1 MKKYIVRAV
10 CLAAA
15 FLLLCSTAFAG
26 QTVTLDKYGVSF
38 TVPDG
43 FTWVKTEDAELL
55 SDDVKKLLE
64 NDQAIGGMVKK
75 NHDHLSLTI
84 VEDEYINAINYDAL
98 SDEKLVALFDEPV
111 KNRSGLEDMEASVYH
126 GKNGRRWLKCYLG
139 SIRGMIYPYGGY
151 VAQMDGKAVLV
162 MTYGILY
169 STAEDFLDTIEY
181 NNVSNSKGS
190 DRPNHIT
197 VAKSLYFSELEYDE
211 ESKRIYVKM
220 SDDGSVYYFDN
231 VPAYIWNIMWGSSS
245 VDSWY
250 RTYIEGKYAKKPYKL
265 VYRDKLTK
273 LNIEE

>member
-1 MKKYIVRAV
+1 MKKYIVRVV
-10 CLAAA
+10 CLAAV

-26 QTVTLDKYGVSF
+26 QSVTLDKYGVSF

-43 FTWVKTEDAELL
+43 LTWVKTEDAGLL
-55 SDDVKKLLE
+55 SENIKKTLE
-64 NDQAIGGMVKK
+64 NDEAIGGMFDKEHNYLAV
-75 NHDHLSLTI
+75 T
-84 VEDEYINAINYDAL
+84 VQEDRYINAINYGML
-98 SDEKLVALFDEPV
+98 SDEELIDLFRETV
-111 KNRSGLEDMEASVYH
+111 KKQPGWEMMETSVYYAN
-126 GKNGRRWLKCYLG
+126 NGRRWLYIYRD
-139 SIRGMIYPYGGY
+139 SIFGQMDPYGIC
-151 VAQMDGKAVLV
+151 VAQINGNAVLV
-162 MTYGILY
+162 MTYGIPY

-250 RTYIEGKYAKKPYKL
+250 RTYIEGKYTKKPYKL
-265 VYRDKLTK
+265 MYRDNLTK
-273 LNIEE
+273 QNIE

>member
-64 NDQAIGGMVKK
+64 NDQAIGGMVNK

-126 GKNGRRWLKCYLG
+126 GKNG
-139 SIRGMIYPYGGY
+139 
-151 VAQMDGKAVLV
+151 Q
-162 MTYGILY
+162 
-169 STAEDFLDTIEY
+169 
-181 NNVSNSKGS
+181 
-190 DRPNHIT
+190 
-197 VAKSLYFSELEYDE
+197 
-211 ESKRIYVKM
+211 KM
-220 SDDGSVYYFDN
+220 VEMLSWF
-231 VPAYIWNIMWGSSS
+231 
-245 VDSWY
+245 DSWHDISIWWVCSPDGRKGRVGDDIWHTVQHSRRFLGY
-250 RTYIEGKYAKKPYKL
+250 DRI
-265 VYRDKLTK
+265 
-273 LNIEE
+273 